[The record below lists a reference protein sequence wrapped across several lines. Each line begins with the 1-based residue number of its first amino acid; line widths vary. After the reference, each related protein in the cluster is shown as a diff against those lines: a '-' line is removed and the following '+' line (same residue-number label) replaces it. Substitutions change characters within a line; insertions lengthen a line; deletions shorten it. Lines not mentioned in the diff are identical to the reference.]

1 MNSFLCASKCVYHAD
16 GCCVLNSAD
25 SGAVD
30 LPALGGACV
39 HVIPA
44 DATRLGLPHR
54 YCAPGSNEVHGAHAD
69 FQRGV
74 PESGTV

>member
-25 SGAVD
+25 SSAVD

-39 HVIPA
+39 PIIPA
-44 DATRLGLPHR
+44 DAARLGSPHR
-54 YCAPGSNEVHGAHAD
+54 YCAPGSNEAPGARAD
-69 FQRGV
+69 FRRDV
-74 PESGTV
+74 PESGIV